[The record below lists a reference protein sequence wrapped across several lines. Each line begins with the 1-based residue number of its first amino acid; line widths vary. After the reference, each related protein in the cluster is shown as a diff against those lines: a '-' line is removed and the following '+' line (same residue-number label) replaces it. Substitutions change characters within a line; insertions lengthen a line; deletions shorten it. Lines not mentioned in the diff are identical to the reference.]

1 MSFMSEANT
10 QPNDN
15 KPAEETTELP
25 DWARKEVS
33 TANAEAAKYRVKAQT
48 IEAEVRKEL
57 EQKFQ
62 TDLKL
67 VSDEKSAALTE
78 RDKYAADYNKLV
90 VALDVQVP
98 GESAVEFSK
107 LLQGSTA
114 DEFKQHAETLK
125 GMFGTGSKP
134 RAVDPSQ
141 GLGGGNADNP
151 ADALQQLFN
160 KNLSS
165 KR

>member
-1 MSFMSEANT
+1 MSETDNT
-10 QPNDN
+10 Q
-15 KPAEETTELP
+15 ATETKATEGTAELP

-48 IEAEVRKEL
+48 VEAEVRAEL
-57 EQKFQ
+57 EKKFQ
-62 TDLKL
+62 EDLKL

-78 RDKYAADYNKLV
+78 RDKYAANYEKLV
-90 VALDVQVP
+90 VALDVKVP

-107 LLQGSTA
+107 LLQGSNA
-114 DEFKQHAETLK
+114 DEFKAHAETLK

-141 GLGGGNADNP
+141 GLGGGNADDP
-151 ADALQQLFN
+151 ANALQQLFKN
-160 KNLSS
+160 NLSP

>member
-1 MSFMSEANT
+1 MSETDGVQTEGKTAENS
-10 QPNDN
+10 ND
-15 KPAEETTELP
+15 LP

-48 IEAEVRKEL
+48 IEETVRKEL

-62 TDLKL
+62 ADLKL

-78 RDKYAADYNKLV
+78 RDKATANYEKLV
-90 VALDVQVP
+90 VALDVKVP

-107 LLQGSTA
+107 LLQGSSA
-114 DEFKQHAETLK
+114 EEFKTHAETLK
-125 GMFGTGSKP
+125 GMFGTGTKP

-141 GLGGGNADNP
+141 GLGGGNVDDP
-151 ADALQQLFN
+151 ANALQLLFKN
-160 KNLSS
+160 NLSP